1 MECII
6 CKNGTTKKGNDTLT
20 VEMEG
25 HLVIIRD
32 VPGEV
37 CENCGHFYI
46 DSNAA
51 IEVQKK
57 IKKAG
62 VAGIISAN
70 TIPGNTSTVDVSGVI
85 AKAI

>member
-6 CKNGTTKKGNDTLT
+6 CKNGTTMPGSDTLT
-20 VEMEG
+20 IEMEG

-57 IKKAG
+57 IKKA
-62 VAGIISAN
+62 VADGAELEILKYA
-70 TIPGNTSTVDVSGVI
+70 
-85 AKAI
+85 

>member
-1 MECII
+1 MDCVI
-6 CKNGTTKKGNDTLT
+6 CKNGTTHEGIDTLT
-20 VEMEG
+20 FEIKG

-46 DSNAA
+46 DSVAA

-57 IKKAG
+57 TKKA
-62 VAGIISAN
+62 
-70 TIPGNTSTVDVSGVI
+70 I
-85 AKAI
+85 ADGAEVEILKYA